1 MVSNHFI
8 GQTTNKKLKEG
19 GPKREKINNR
29 TSKDEQIGDLGQGNQ
44 NPDPE
49 IEPPTDTWCDGSC
62 QATGVNY
69 AVDWG
74 KPHTTPRQV
83 YKWQC
88 KIIHEKAQ
96 SQTVTLFVFGI
107 NHQVGLYT
115 ENTILGFPESGLRV
129 SGGGVWVD

>member
-1 MVSNHFI
+1 MSRLETWGRAIKTQIQKSNPP
-8 GQTTNKKLKEG
+8 QT
-19 GPKREKINNR
+19 
-29 TSKDEQIGDLGQGNQ
+29 LGVMAAAKPQVL
-44 NPDPE
+44 
-49 IEPPTDTWCDGSC
+49 TMLWT
-62 QATGVNY
+62 
-69 AVDWG
+69 VDWG

-115 ENTILGFPESGLRV
+115 ENQILAFPESGLRV